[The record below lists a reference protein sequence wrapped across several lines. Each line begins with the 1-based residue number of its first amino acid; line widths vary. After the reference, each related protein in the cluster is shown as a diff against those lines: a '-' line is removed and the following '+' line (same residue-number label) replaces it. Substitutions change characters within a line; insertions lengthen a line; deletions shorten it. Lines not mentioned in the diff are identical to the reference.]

1 MNNLWYNMVSYVDWF
16 LSLWL
21 EMSAWFLLSIIWFL
35 IITILCLIFLK
46 ISKKRILKFKEKLI
60 YQYDAIFY
68 IMSKYD
74 YQTSGKSS
82 LNLMNE
88 IFALA
93 KPAYLQNHKLIYNAI
108 KKIENDLWQQIIS
121 QEIWSKIKILHW
133 RVWSNTFIN
142 RFFKFIMII
151 TLISF
156 VSSMVYF
163 YMWL

>member
-1 MNNLWYNMVSYVDWF
+1 
-16 LSLWL
+16 
-21 EMSAWFLLSIIWFL
+21 
-35 IITILCLIFLK
+35 
-46 ISKKRILKFKEKLI
+46 
-60 YQYDAIFY
+60 
-68 IMSKYD
+68 
-74 YQTSGKSS
+74 
-82 LNLMNE
+82 
-88 IFALA
+88 
-93 KPAYLQNHKLIYNAI
+93 LQNHKLIYNAI